1 MLLSRHTRRRD
12 FAIGLLLAAAAR
24 TALTQQP
31 TKQHRIAI
39 VIASGPVTRLN
50 DPTSSAWRAFWQELR
65 RLGDVEEQNLTV
77 ERYSGE
83 GRPEGYADLARTV
96 VSRNPEV
103 IVPISPPIM
112 RAVSAATSA
121 IPIVGSGAYTELGQV
136 PSLARPAGN
145 ITGITVTVGYEIYG
159 KYLQILKEAI
169 PTASKVALLDMDTG
183 ADRQQRREALE
194 KGSRVLEISLVD
206 ILLQQSAP
214 SEYER
219 AFAEIAHRRPD
230 AIIVSGISELYA
242 SRRLIVELVEKSRLP
257 AMYPTPARDWVEAG
271 GLMAYGTDYAELWRR
286 LADDVH
292 QVLNGAKPED
302 IPIYQPTKYELLINL
317 KAAKELGLTIPPA
330 LLATADEVIE

>member
-1 MLLSRHTRRRD
+1 MRRRV
-12 FAIGLLLAAAAR
+12 FTIGLLLAAIAQSSWA
-24 TALTQQP
+24 QEP

-39 VIASGPVTRLN
+39 VIASGPVTRLD
-50 DPTSSAWRAFWQELR
+50 DPTSTPWRAFWEELR
-65 RLGDVEEQNLTV
+65 RLGDVEGQTLTV

-83 GRPEGYADLARTV
+83 GRPERYADLARRV
-96 VSRNPEV
+96 VSRNPDV

-112 RAVSAATSA
+112 HAVSAATGM

-159 KYLQILKEAI
+159 KYLQILKEAV
-169 PTASKVALLDMDTG
+169 PSATKVAFLDMGNG

-194 KGSRVLEISLVD
+194 KASRLLGISLSDV
-206 ILLQQSAP
+206 LLQESTPA
-214 SEYER
+214 EYQR
-219 AFAEIAHRRPD
+219 VFAEMPRPWPD

-242 SRRLIVELVEKSRLP
+242 YRRLIVELVEKSGLP

-271 GLMAYGTDYAELWRR
+271 GLMAYGTDYGELWRR

-292 QVLNGAKPED
+292 QVLNGAKPGD
-302 IPIYQPTKYELLINL
+302 IPIYQPTKYEFLINL
-317 KAAKELGLTIPPA
+317 KAAKALGLTIPSA
-330 LLATADEVIE
+330 LLAQADEVIE

>member
-1 MLLSRHTRRRD
+1 MRRRE
-12 FAIGLLLAAAAR
+12 FMIGLLAAETRSAR
-24 TALTQQP
+24 AQEP
-31 TKQHRIAI
+31 AKQHRIAI

-50 DPTSSAWRAFWQELR
+50 DPTSHAWRAFWEELR
-65 RLGDVEEQNLTV
+65 RLGDVEGQNLTV
-77 ERYSGE
+77 ERFSGE
-83 GRPEGYADLARTV
+83 GRPEGYADLAREV
-96 VSRNPEV
+96 VGRNPDV

-112 RAVSAATSA
+112 RAVGAATGT

-145 ITGITVTVGYEIYG
+145 ITGITVTAGYEIYG
-159 KYLQILKEAI
+159 KYLQILKEAV
-169 PTASKVALLDMDTG
+169 PSASRVAVLDMDTG

-194 KGSRVLEISLVD
+194 KASRVLEISLID
-206 ILLQQSAP
+206 ILLQQSTPA
-214 SEYER
+214 EFER
-219 AFAEIAHRRPD
+219 AFAEIARRRPD

-242 SRRLIVELVEKSRLP
+242 SRRLIVELVEKTRLP

-302 IPIYQPTKYELLINL
+302 IPIYQPIKHELVINL
-317 KAAKELGLTIPPA
+317 KAAQALGLNIPPA
-330 LLATADEVIE
+330 LLARADEVIE